1 MDTHENLTQDPES
14 NIYEVNMYADRSFN
28 NNNTVTTVDSTVYS
42 SPQAK
47 RRALAEYMKQDPGY
61 RCIGKKKDKLEYF
74 STSTSTGTPIRGATT
89 GIREY
94 HHRVGN
100 PVSESQFF
108 KVRYVGNGIL
118 AENGPDTLFY
128 DNPEHFERHMSCN
141 VKTSVKKMWKKK
153 YQWATSPESTV

>member
-1 MDTHENLTQDPES
+1 MDTQDNLTHEPDS
-14 NIYEVNMYADRSFN
+14 NIYEVNMYDDRSFN
-28 NNNTVTTVDSTVYS
+28 NNNTVTTNDSTVYS

-100 PVSESQFF
+100 PVSEYQFF
-108 KVRYVGNGIL
+108 KVRYVGNGI
-118 AENGPDTLFY
+118 ENGPDTLFY
-128 DNPEHFERHMSCN
+128 DTPEHFERHMGCN
-141 VKTSVKKMWKKK
+141 VNTKVKKSWKKN
-153 YQWATSPESTV
+153 YQWATSPQSTV

>member
-1 MDTHENLTQDPES
+1 METHDNLTPEPES
-14 NIYEVNMYADRSFN
+14 NMYEVNMYDDRSFN
-28 NNNTVTTVDSTVYS
+28 PNTVQTDDSTVYS

-47 RRALAEYMKQDPGY
+47 RRALAEYMKLDPGY

-74 STSTSTGTPIRGATT
+74 STAITTGTPIRGATT

-100 PVSESQFF
+100 QVSESQFF

-128 DNPEHFERHMSCN
+128 DTPEHFERHMGCN
-141 VKTSVKKMWKKK
+141 VHTNVKKSWRKN
-153 YQWATSPESTV
+153 YQWATSPQSTV